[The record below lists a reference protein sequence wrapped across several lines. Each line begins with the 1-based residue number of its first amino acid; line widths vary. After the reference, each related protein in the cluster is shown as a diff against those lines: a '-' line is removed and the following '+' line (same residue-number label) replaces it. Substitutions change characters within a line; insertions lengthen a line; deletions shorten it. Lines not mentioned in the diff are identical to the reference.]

1 MGHHYPVSEGWFWSA
16 RGGPRVRGEFI
27 AETGQNAEVSLVG
40 AVVDDPRATVKHTAS
55 ATTVTYSGDPAKI
68 VAAFAPVDLHGELD
82 SGQLVTL
89 LAAQNHG
96 LITPHYVVRVAVLGA
111 LVSSD
116 QLYSALRF
124 RIDDP
129 FWTAHLA
136 DGEAHAVPDD
146 GSVLRAAAPEAGS
159 DKGTWLVYESALPRS
174 HQELDIRVVGGCLAL
189 ARLAL
194 DQPLAVRTIE
204 VRTSQ
209 NGEWLPLHSKAY
221 SASASGVGESLLPR
235 EELTIERFAN
245 WIELNDRLDGLASAV
260 DGLGQGTLQTQVLV
274 GTSLVEGLHRRLQYE
289 QSQFPEATGG
299 ALGRVKKAARN
310 AAAEQA
316 KAEQKM
322 DPDLVHKAVMDAV
335 GHFEEVGYRTR
346 AQDIIDQVTSA
357 VPQLAESVP
366 GLADKL
372 MAARNELAHH
382 LVLSDEKEPLDHRIN
397 RWAAIS
403 YVTPWLLRLL
413 LLLQAGTE
421 PGALREACLRSN
433 RFSFARANVA
443 AIARDLGWLP
453 AANLRIPRSRAG
465 VTARCARSVA
475 GGSEGPARPK
485 STRTDRERSATPP
498 VTCG

>member
-1 MGHHYPVSEGWFWSA
+1 
-16 RGGPRVRGEFI
+16 
-27 AETGQNAEVSLVG
+27 
-40 AVVDDPRATVKHTAS
+40 
-55 ATTVTYSGDPAKI
+55 
-68 VAAFAPVDLHGELD
+68 
-82 SGQLVTL
+82 
-89 LAAQNHG
+89 
-96 LITPHYVVRVAVLGA
+96 
-111 LVSSD
+111 
-116 QLYSALRF
+116 
-124 RIDDP
+124 
-129 FWTAHLA
+129 
-136 DGEAHAVPDD
+136 
-146 GSVLRAAAPEAGS
+146 
-159 DKGTWLVYESALPRS
+159 
-174 HQELDIRVVGGCLAL
+174 L

-204 VRTSQ
+204 VRTSR

-221 SASASGVGESLLPR
+221 SAPASGAGESLLPR

-274 GTSLVEGLHRRLQYE
+274 STSLVEGLHRRLQYE

-299 ALGRVKKAARN
+299 ALGWVKKAARN

-335 GHFEEVGYRTR
+335 GHFEDVGYRTR
-346 AQDIIDQVTSA
+346 AQDIIDEVTSA

-372 MAARNELAHH
+372 MAARDELAHH
-382 LVLSDEKEPLDHRIN
+382 LVLSDEKEPLDHRFN

-421 PGALREACLRSN
+421 PGALREACLRSD
-433 RFSFARANVA
+433 RFSFTRANVA
-443 AIARDLGWLP
+443 AIARDFGWLP
-453 AANLRIPRSRAG
+453 AANLRVPRYPKAG
-465 VTARCARSVA
+465 VTATCARSVA
-475 GGSEGPARPK
+475 GGSQRPARPK
-485 STRTDRERSATPP
+485 GAPSA
-498 VTCG
+498 